1 MKKFKFFIWFI
12 IVLGIAVFIFS
23 NQAFFTDKQAYRLN
37 LLFKEYDLGEVRN
50 WILFVSCF
58 IVGIILAYIF
68 SFPVRMRLRKEIKT
82 LNAANSSHLEM
93 IASLKKELEEFK
105 TPAAEAAAAI
115 ETASSGDAAGSTAE
129 EARQTAETQPQ
140 AKA

>member
-12 IVLGIAVFIFS
+12 IAIAIAVFIFS

-58 IVGIILAYIF
+58 VAGIILAYLF

-82 LNAANSSHLEM
+82 LNTANNSHLEM
-93 IASLKKELEEFK
+93 IASLKKELEGFK
-105 TPAAEAAAAI
+105 APAAEAI
-115 ETASSGDAAGSTAE
+115 ETPSPGEAAGPAAE
-129 EARQTAETQPQ
+129 EARQAAETQPQ
-140 AKA
+140 EKT